1 MHTQGNTIDFDTA
14 RIKLGSSLKTN
25 TARRAAVQQGAQF
38 EQIQQKLLR
47 NLQTTLEV
55 DSVLSQ
61 FYQGLRELLQIDG
74 LEYQH
79 NADPNAFCV
88 GQSGVHRCSYRVS
101 HQGNYLGELQF
112 SRKQRFDEKELLAIE
127 TLLGTLLFPLRNAL
141 MYREA
146 LACALNDALTGVGNR
161 LALNQNLERDIR
173 QSHRNQQPLALLVL
187 DIDHF
192 KQVNDRYGHAYG
204 DAALK
209 AVVNCIS
216 DSLRAVD
223 GLYRLGG
230 EEFVVLLN
238 TTTLEAGRMVAE
250 RIRESVEHMQFELDG
265 QPIPLT
271 VSIGLATMRTDDT
284 VKSLINRGDLL
295 MYQAKHDGRN
305 QVTDEGQWRQGKSN

>member
-1 MHTQGNTIDFDTA
+1 MMHVQGNTIDFDTA
-14 RIKLGSSLKTN
+14 RLKLDQSTKSASTRRKLAKQGSQFE
-25 TARRAAVQQGAQF
+25 AVQRQ
-38 EQIQQKLLR
+38 LLH

-55 DSVLSQ
+55 GQVLSL
-61 FYQGLRELLQIDG
+61 FHKGLQELLQVDA
-74 LEYQH
+74 LEYKN
-79 NADPNAFCV
+79 NADPSPIQV
-88 GQSGVHRCSYRVS
+88 GQPALHRCSYRIS
-101 HQGNYLGELQF
+101 HAGNYLGELQF
-112 SRKQRFDEKELLAIE
+112 SRQQRFAENELLSIE

-146 LACALNDALTGVGNR
+146 LRDALNDSLTGTSNR

-173 QSHRNQQPLALLVL
+173 QSHRSQQPLSLLVL

-209 AVVNCIS
+209 AVANCVTE
-216 DSLRAVD
+216 SLRSVD

-238 TTTLEAGRMVAE
+238 STSLGAGRMVAE
-250 RIRESVEHMQFELDG
+250 RIRKSVENMQFELDG

-271 VSIGLATMRTDDT
+271 VSLGLATLRAEDNAS
-284 VKSLINRGDLL
+284 SLINRGDQL
-295 MYQAKHDGRN
+295 MYDAKRQGRN
-305 QVTDEGQWRQGKSN
+305 RVCIEAAQ

>member
-1 MHTQGNTIDFDTA
+1 MSGFAIMMHLQGNTIDFDTA
-14 RIKLGSSLKTN
+14 RIKLGNAGKTAG
-25 TARRAAVQQGAQF
+25 ARRKTAKQGEQF
-38 EQIQQKLLR
+38 EQVQQQLLQS
-47 NLQTTLEV
+47 LQTTLEV
-55 DSVLSQ
+55 DQILSL
-61 FYQGLRELLQIDG
+61 FCTGLKALLQIDA
-74 LEYQH
+74 LEYRH
-79 NADPNAFCV
+79 NSDPNPIQI
-88 GQSGVHRCSYRVS
+88 GQPALHRCSYRLS
-101 HQGNYLGELQF
+101 HAGSYLGELQF
-112 SRKQRFDEKELLAIE
+112 SRQQRFSENELLAIE
-127 TLLGTLLFPLRNAL
+127 TLLGSLLYPLRNAL

-146 LACALNDALTGVGNR
+146 LHCALNDSLTGASNR

-192 KQVNDRYGHAYG
+192 KQVNDSYGHAYG

-216 DSLRAVD
+216 DSLRSVD

-238 TTTLEAGRMVAE
+238 DTSLDAGRMVAE
-250 RIRESVEHMQFELDG
+250 RIRKSVECMQFELDG

-271 VSIGLATMRTDDT
+271 VSIGLSTLRPEDS

-295 MYQAKHDGRN
+295 MYQAKRGGRN
-305 QVTDEGQWRQGKSN
+305 QVAEEH

>member
-1 MHTQGNTIDFDTA
+1 MMHVQGNTIDFDTA
-14 RIKLGSSLKTN
+14 RLKLDQSTKSASTRRKLAKQGS
-25 TARRAAVQQGAQF
+25 QF
-38 EQIQQKLLR
+38 ETVQRQLLH

-55 DSVLSQ
+55 GQVLSL
-61 FYQGLRELLQIDG
+61 FHKGLQELLQVDA
-74 LEYQH
+74 LEYKN
-79 NADPNAFCV
+79 NADPSPIQV
-88 GQSGVHRCSYRVS
+88 GQPALHRCSYRIS
-101 HQGNYLGELQF
+101 HAGNYLGELQF
-112 SRKQRFDEKELLAIE
+112 SRQQRFAENELLAIE

-146 LACALNDALTGVGNR
+146 LRDALNDSLTGTSNR

-173 QSHRNQQPLALLVL
+173 QSHRSQQPLSLLVL

-209 AVVNCIS
+209 AVANCVTE
-216 DSLRAVD
+216 SLRSVD

-238 TTTLEAGRMVAE
+238 STSLGAGRMVAE
-250 RIRESVEHMQFELDG
+250 RIRKSVENMQFELDG

-271 VSIGLATMRTDDT
+271 VSLGLATLRAEDNAS
-284 VKSLINRGDLL
+284 SLINRGDQL
-295 MYQAKHDGRN
+295 MYDAKRQGRN
-305 QVTDEGQWRQGKSN
+305 RVCIEAAQ